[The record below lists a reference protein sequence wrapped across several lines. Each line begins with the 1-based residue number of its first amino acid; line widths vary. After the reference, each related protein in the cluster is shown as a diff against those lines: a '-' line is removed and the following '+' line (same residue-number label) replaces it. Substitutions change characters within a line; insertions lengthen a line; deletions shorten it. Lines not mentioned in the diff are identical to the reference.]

1 MAWRPQVIKGPVT
14 KYLPSD
20 GIRIALSHKAT
31 EVKDIFAVVRELDPT
46 VPVIFVVGAFA
57 HGSIDIAYADQTISI
72 SSYQLSAAQ
81 VLTRI
86 TNACEQK
93 FDIV

>member
-1 MAWRPQVIKGPVT
+1 MQVVKGPVT

-20 GIRIALSHKAT
+20 AVRIAMSHKAP
-31 EVKDIFAVVRELDPT
+31 EVKNIFDVMQGMDET
-46 VPVIFVVGAFA
+46 VPIVFVVGAFA
-57 HGSIDIAYADQTISI
+57 HGSIDVAYVDRSLSI
-72 SSYQLSAAQ
+72 SHYPLSAAQ

-93 FDIV
+93 FNIL